1 MSKRKEI
8 RRSRENQ
15 KRKTRL
21 LIAGGISIFAILLVA
36 AITIPIIRANNA
48 PIGTIIVPPLN
59 PRPFADG
66 LAMGD
71 PNAPIVVEEYSDF
84 QCPFCKKFSD
94 ELEPPIVKDFI
105 ETGKVLF
112 KYIPFR
118 VIGSESDA
126 AASAAYCAA
135 EQNKFWEYHDILFA
149 NHTGEQVGDF
159 TDKRLLAFAEK
170 IGLNYDEFRTCYTS
184 EKYFKQLNDNM
195 IEGTKAKVDGTPAI
209 FVNGIKVDTVNV
221 YQTISDLLAEQ

>member
-1 MSKRKEI
+1 MSKREEI
-8 RRSRENQ
+8 RRSRENK
-15 KRKTRL
+15 KRKTKL
-21 LIAGGISIFAILLVA
+21 LITGGITIFAFLLVA
-36 AITIPIIRANNA
+36 VITIPIIKANNA
-48 PIGTIIVPPLN
+48 PLGTIIIPPEN

-66 LAMGD
+66 MSMGN
-71 PNAPIVVEEYSDF
+71 PNASIVVEEYSDF
-84 QCPFCKKFSD
+84 QCPFCKNFSD
-94 ELEPPIVKDFI
+94 ELEPPIVKYFI

-126 AASAAYCAA
+126 SASAAYCAA

-149 NHTGEQVGDF
+149 NHTGEQMGDF

-170 IGLNYDEFRTCYTS
+170 IGLNYDEFKTCYTS
-184 EKYFKQLNDNM
+184 EKYYKQLNENI

-209 FVNGIKVDTVNV
+209 YVNGKKVDTMNV
-221 YQTISDLLAEQ
+221 YQTIADLLADQ